1 MYAWKRLIVYIVI
14 TLRVYTLY
22 CTEMDNDSLTPLP
35 KRPRNREILQLPAS
49 EFSQNLTT
57 QIAGLRH
64 YLTEPLSAT
73 RKTDPLSRIT
83 LQATERRL
91 LSTVKSLYIYI

>member
-1 MYAWKRLIVYIVI
+1 
-14 TLRVYTLY
+14 
-22 CTEMDNDSLTPLP
+22 MDNDSLTPLP
-35 KRPRNREILQLPAS
+35 KRPRNREILQLRAS
-49 EFSQNLTT
+49 DLTQNLTT

-73 RKTDPLSRIT
+73 RKTDPLSKIT

-91 LSTVKSLYIYI
+91 LSTVKSLYIYINYIYIYTIMHACMYSFPPM